1 MSTSALERPVPPQRT
16 FLGHPLG
23 LYVLFL
29 SEMWERFCFYGMR
42 ALLIL
47 YMVNYLKWPQKDA
60 STVYKVY
67 TSFVYV
73 TPILGGYL
81 ADRYLGNKVAVIIG
95 ALLMAFGEFS
105 LAFEEYPVFIMGLIF
120 LICGNGMFKPNI
132 STQVGRLYPIG
143 DGRRDGAYTI
153 FYMGINLG
161 AFISPL
167 LCGWLAENTQGG
179 YHTGFTLAGIGMILG
194 LLVYLFGQP
203 LVHEIIVDPRIA
215 SKKSKQTPT
224 QSDAIQSERAPQTRE
239 LEARS
244 TAIALTPINMPL
256 TEAEAE
262 HAPSVLGSLSPLVP
276 PALLILA
283 LVIMAAAPLLWW
295 LDSLSQW
302 NALMLGVAGLCLML
316 FAYVCS
322 QAGGGLRDRVFA
334 ILMLGLFVMFFW
346 AAFEQTGNV
355 LNLWA
360 DKSTKRYLTQ
370 PAPKPSLKTAEA
382 KQLAEAP
389 SEEAEPEAHSVLER
403 YRTMFLPKAQPSGK
417 PKQTWGQSIRA
428 LLNPVP
434 TAWFQSINAVAII
447 LLAPFFAWL
456 WVFLDSRGWQPSIP
470 TKMVLGLVFMS
481 LSMIVMVA
489 AANRENRSTSVP
501 LQGDKLPASLIVT
514 EDGKIGQEKN
524 GKVELFHAGRLTFDP
539 ATRTLHISG
548 VLTDNEASLLIEK
561 TAPPN
566 YGQKVEELRQASA
579 KIDGK
584 KVRSATVQ
592 LEKTPPE
599 FNMEWSGLSSSVI
612 RYNPVTKTLTAH
624 KRMAEKEVKALLVAG
639 GDPKFRATVDQ
650 LYAASNSFRVSPW
663 WLVWTYV
670 LATMGELCLSPVGLS
685 MVSKLAPAKFAT
697 MLMGVWL
704 LTNAFGNFIAG
715 TLGEIWGTIPPV
727 QFFLLSAAVVAGS
740 ALILLVLV
748 RLVSR
753 AMHGV
758 K

>member
-23 LYVLFL
+23 LYVLFF

-47 YMVNYLKWPQKDA
+47 YMVNYFKWSQKDA
-60 STVYKVY
+60 STIYKVY

-95 ALLMAFGEFS
+95 ALLMAVGEFA
-105 LAFEEYPVFIMGLIF
+105 LAFEEYPIFVMALIL
-120 LICGNGMFKPNI
+120 LICGTGMFKPNI

-161 AFISPL
+161 AAISPF
-167 LCGWLAENTQGG
+167 LCGLLAENTQGG

-194 LLVYLFGQP
+194 LVIYLLGQP
-203 LVHEIIVDPRIA
+203 LIHEIAVVPESVPAKTNDGLEAGR
-215 SKKSKQTPT
+215 S
-224 QSDAIQSERAPQTRE
+224 PQTRTM
-239 LEARS
+239 EAKS
-244 TAIALTPINMPL
+244 TTISLRPINMPL
-256 TEAEAE
+256 TETEAKL
-262 HAPSVLGSLSPLVP
+262 APSVLGSASSLVP
-276 PALLILA
+276 PALRLVAIA
-283 LVIMAAAPLLWW
+283 LMAAAPLLWG
-295 LDSLSQW
+295 LDYLNQW
-302 NALMLGVAGLCLML
+302 NALMLAIAGFCLVL
-316 FAYVCS
+316 FAYVCG
-322 QAGGGLRDRVFA
+322 QAEGGLRDRVFA
-334 ILMLGLFVMFFW
+334 ILILGLFVLFFW

-360 DKSTKRYLTQ
+360 DKSTNRYLTQ
-370 PAPKPSLKTAEA
+370 PPPQRSLKTAEA
-382 KQLAEAP
+382 KRMQEEP
-389 SEEAEPEAHSVLER
+389 SEHAEPHTQGVLER
-403 YRTMFLPKAQPSGK
+403 YRTMFLPKASPTGK
-417 PKQTWGQSIRA
+417 PAQTWGKWLRES
-428 LLNPVP
+428 LNPAP

-481 LSMIVMVA
+481 LSMMVMMA

-501 LQGDKLPASLIVT
+501 LQGDKLPSSLTVT
-514 EDGKIGQEKN
+514 ADGKIGQEKN

-539 ATRTLHISG
+539 AARTLHISG
-548 VLTDNEASLLIEK
+548 VLTDNEANLLIES
-561 TAPPN
+561 TAPPD

-584 KVRSATVQ
+584 QVRSATVQ

-599 FNMEWSGLSSSVI
+599 FNMDWSGLNSSVI
-612 RYNPVTKTLTAH
+612 RYNPVMKTLTAY

-650 LYAASNSFRVSPW
+650 LYAASNAFRVSPW
-663 WLVWTYV
+663 WLVWSYV

-715 TLGEIWGTIPPV
+715 TLGEIWGTIPPM

-748 RLVSR
+748 RLVTR